1 MTLDLCLKHNTLQLR
16 VSPEIMTRLP
26 DMIHRP
32 SCGQFQAGT
41 GLYLCLCEGS
51 VNLLIIDLNTIC
63 FYIPLLQALAFCA
76 RVEAHFPA
84 IWQREKYFLRDTM
97 RSVNYLE

>member
-1 MTLDLCLKHNTLQLR
+1 MTLDLCLKHNTLQRR

-32 SCGQFQAGT
+32 SCGQFHAGT

-51 VNLLIIDLNTIC
+51 VNLLIIELNTIS
-63 FYIPLLQALAFCA
+63 FYIPLLQALDFCA
-76 RVEAHFPA
+76 RAEAHFSA
-84 IWQREKYFLRDTM
+84 IRRREKYFLRDAT

>member
-32 SCGQFQAGT
+32 SCGQFRAGT

-51 VNLLIIDLNTIC
+51 VNLLII
-63 FYIPLLQALAFCA
+63 
-76 RVEAHFPA
+76 
-84 IWQREKYFLRDTM
+84 K
-97 RSVNYLE
+97 